1 MSDGKSE
8 TKKKPTRTWAEA
20 AKAVSIL
27 AFLCLIMANT
37 ALARFKRVDLP
48 NLRF

>member
-8 TKKKPTRTWAEA
+8 TKKKATRTWAEA

-27 AFLCLIMANT
+27 AFLCLNT